1 MNFQEG
7 IIVLLLCNFK
17 IQSYTTKLYYSAS
30 EDIYSIYSIQQPF
43 RPMLLDKSAFTVF
56 IQNKNYDLSV
66 VKVMLDK
73 HKFDPVLN

>member
-1 MNFQEG
+1 MFFFYV
-7 IIVLLLCNFK
+7 ISKYSRIP
-17 IQSYTTKLYYSAS
+17 QSYTTLLQRIKLQRALT
-30 EDIYSIYSIQQPF
+30 IYSIQQPF